1 MSPVV
6 SAQKVVGGGGGAVRS
21 FSSSMLILRDYHL
34 SPSKTDSK
42 VRGYDSAVSRDRVVE
57 I

>member
-1 MSPVV
+1 
-6 SAQKVVGGGGGAVRS
+6 
-21 FSSSMLILRDYHL
+21 MLILRDYRL

-42 VRGYDSAVSRDRVVE
+42 VLEYDSAVSRDRVVE